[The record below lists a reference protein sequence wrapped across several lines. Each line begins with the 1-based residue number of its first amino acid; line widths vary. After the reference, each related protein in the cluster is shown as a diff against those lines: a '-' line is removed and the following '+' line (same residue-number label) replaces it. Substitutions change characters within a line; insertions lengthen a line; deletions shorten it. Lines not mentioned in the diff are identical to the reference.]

1 MSHYPNVSIHD
12 EAISKSTCINIKVN
26 QNIDLNNFNS
36 TFNIEFDKQRPEHR
50 GHKEFN
56 PTSAQVPYEEIP
68 INTHYYR
75 EYKTKQLLKH
85 SKLHESLVTYAVITK
100 IINEYSDSDS
110 DSVIF
115 KTRDDVKYVSSYEV
129 SRFGADISDV
139 HGTNY
144 INFDKEVPYF
154 EKDVLFEYESRMLI
168 E

>member
-1 MSHYPNVSIHD
+1 MSHYPNMSIHD
-12 EAISKSTCINIKVN
+12 EAISRSTSTDIKVN
-26 QNIDLNNFNS
+26 QSIDVNNFNS
-36 TFNIEFDKQRPEHR
+36 TFNSEFDKQRPEHR

-56 PTSAQVPYEEIP
+56 PTSAQVQYEEIP
-68 INTHYYR
+68 IITPYYR

-85 SKLHESLVTYAVITK
+85 SKLHESLVTCVITK
-100 IINEYSDSDS
+100 IINEYSDS

-115 KTRDDVKYVSSYEV
+115 KTRDDVKYVSSYYTGD
-129 SRFGADISDV
+129 FGADIDDV

-154 EKDVLFEYESRMLI
+154 EKDVLSEYESRLTVKV